1 MKKETSGHKHKPS
14 EPSTHPKVPSPKAMH
29 PHLAHI
35 SSAVLLQLPDLVTDL
50 RTTPAFSSLWPGTAV
65 KVGVLLCAL
74 NKGRWPGPPSA
85 KEFSELSALPSS
97 TTGVS
102 SRAVGKADI
111 LFCEGTTPASAS
123 K

>member
-50 RTTPAFSSLWPGTAV
+50 RTTPA
-65 KVGVLLCAL
+65 VLLPLARDSSEVGCPVVCSEQGEMARPPQC
-74 NKGRWPGPPSA
+74 KG
-85 KEFSELSALPSS
+85 
-97 TTGVS
+97 VQ
-102 SRAVGKADI
+102 
-111 LFCEGTTPASAS
+111 
-123 K
+123 